1 MAGWLSKL
9 FGGGPGEGRTVEEL
23 AHRLGMTP
31 DELRAVPVRYRTF
44 TIPKRSGGARTIH
57 APDDALKALQRTI
70 LRRLLARLKCHPH
83 ATGFERGHSI
93 VTNALPHVG
102 QPVVLRLDLRDY
114 FTRTTE
120 KRVREYFNRIG
131 WNRDASRLFADLT
144 THKGGLPQ
152 GAPTSPRLSNLV
164 NCRMDARLAGL
175 ARTMNAAYS
184 RYADDLTFSYDERAA
199 DGASPPGSRQ
209 RTTSALIRNVK
220 AIVGSY
226 GYSLHNK
233 RKLSV
238 RRAHQQQRV
247 TGFVVNRRAALPRRT
262 RRWLRA
268 VEHHLATGRPAT
280 LTPMQIEGWRALQRM
295 VETQSGRT

>member
-9 FGGGPGEGRTVEEL
+9 FGGGPGEGRTVQEL
-23 AHRLGMTP
+23 AQRLGMP
-31 DELRAVPVRYRTF
+31 HEDLRAVPVNYRTF

-70 LRRLLARLKCHPH
+70 LRRLLARLTCHRH

-102 QPVVLRLDLRDY
+102 QQVVLRLDLRDY
-114 FTRTTE
+114 FTRTSE
-120 KRVREYFNRIG
+120 KRVRDYFNRIG
-131 WNRDASRLFADLT
+131 WNRDASRLLADLT

-175 ARTMNAAYS
+175 ARKMSAAYS
-184 RYADDLTFSYDERAA
+184 RYADDLTFSYSERAA
-199 DGASPPGSRQ
+199 GGASAPASRQ
-209 RTTSALIRNVK
+209 RTTAELIRNVK
-220 AIVGSY
+220 AIVESY

-233 RKLSV
+233 RKLTI

-247 TGFVVNRRAALPRRT
+247 TGLAVNRRVALPRRT

-268 VEHHLATGRPAT
+268 VEHHLATGQPAT
-280 LTPMQIEGWRALQRM
+280 LTPMQIEDWRSLQKM
-295 VETQSGRT
+295 VETKADRV